1 MKNST
6 PMMLCSLNIHGWVAQ
21 PGRAVVR
28 SATCQRFKSA
38 SSHHEVLVSRIKS
51 IQGESLFAMTTST
64 TESYVVKAAAYLV
77 SANLLKCGT
86 KVVITEK

>member
-1 MKNST
+1 
-6 PMMLCSLNIHGWVAQ
+6 
-21 PGRAVVR
+21 
-28 SATCQRFKSA
+28 
-38 SSHHEVLVSRIKS
+38 
-51 IQGESLFAMTTST
+51 MTTST